1 MWGAA
6 PGCVGSALLG
16 LARVSISIFRFSAH
30 PAGPMGLG
38 ILVLEFESRSYLI
51 FIGCWL
57 PVGCLLI
64 VGRSVGW
71 LVFGRLVGWCLIGLS
86 VWLLLVNLFV
96 A

>member
-6 PGCVGSALLG
+6 PGCVGSALLD
-16 LARVSISIFRFSAH
+16 LARVSISVFRFSAH
-30 PAGPMGLG
+30 PAGPLGLG

-64 VGRSVGW
+64 VGRLVSWLVGCWSVGW
-71 LVFGRLVGWCLIGLS
+71 LALDWFVGLA
-86 VWLLLVNLFV
+86 V
-96 A
+96 AR